1 METTTMSPAIME
13 TEIMGRV
20 LTQVTVENLD
30 DLWSAEDGLL
40 GSEAIRRITVD
51 DAFVD
56 TGSTTLALPTRYI
69 QQLGLRKSYE
79 KTSTTT
85 RGKATFSVYGPTR
98 ITLLDR
104 FCSVDVVEVPDDVTV
119 LVGQIPLEMLDLVI
133 DLQGRRLTGNPAH
146 NGEHM
151 LEMY

>member
-1 METTTMSPAIME
+1 MSPAIME

-20 LTQVTVENLD
+20 LTQVTVDNLF
-30 DLWSAEDGLL
+30 DLMSVQEGKLL
-40 GSEAIRRITVD
+40 PGDVRSITVD
-51 DAFVD
+51 DALVD

-85 RGKATFSVYGPTR
+85 RGKAKFSVYGPVR

-104 FCSVDVVEVPDDVTV
+104 FCSVDVVEVPDDVPV

>member
-1 METTTMSPAIME
+1 MSPAIME
-13 TEIMGRV
+13 KDAMGRV
-20 LTQVTVENLD
+20 LTAVTVENLF
-30 DLWSAEDGLL
+30 DLMSVQEGRLSAN
-40 GSEAIRRITVD
+40 SVRSITVD
-51 DAFVD
+51 DALVD
-56 TGSTTLALPTRYI
+56 TGSTTLDLPTRYI

-79 KTSTTT
+79 KVSTTT
-85 RGKATFSVYGPTR
+85 RGKATFSVYGPAR

-104 FCSVDVVEVPDDVTV
+104 YCSVDVVEVPDDVPV